1 MLAHEGFSQQ
11 STLRYY
17 SAGLILLE
25 DEIVN
30 CAHAK
35 IVAAIENS
43 FNYEVGGIGRYSGD
57 TYYGGNPWILST
69 LWLALY
75 YEKLKDIERMEEL
88 IAWVIEHATEL
99 GLLSEQVN
107 KSNGSPISA
116 VPLAWSHAFLI
127 LAVLDLDKMKDTKE

>member
-1 MLAHEGFSQQ
+1 LDF
-11 STLRYY
+11 
-17 SAGLILLE
+17 
-25 DEIVN
+25 VN
-30 CAHAK
+30 TMA
-35 IVAAIENS
+35 S
-43 FNYEVGGIGRYSGD
+43 FI
-57 TYYGGNPWILST
+57 
-69 LWLALY
+69 LY

-88 IAWVIEHATEL
+88 IEWVIDHDTEL